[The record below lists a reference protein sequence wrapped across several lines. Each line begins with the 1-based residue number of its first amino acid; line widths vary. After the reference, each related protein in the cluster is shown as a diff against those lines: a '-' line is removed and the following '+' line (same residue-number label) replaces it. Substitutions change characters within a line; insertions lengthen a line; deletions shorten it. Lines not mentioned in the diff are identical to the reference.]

1 MGPFVFPEFD
11 PVLLQIGPFAIRWYA
26 LAYIF
31 GLVGAWRYGIWLA
44 RRAPNL
50 VTAEHIDDFLVWATL
65 GVIFGGRLGY
75 VFFYQPGF
83 FLDHPLE
90 IPQMWKGG
98 MSFHGGLVGVITAMI
113 LFARRRGI
121 AFFALADV
129 IAATTPIGL
138 FLGRLANFINGE
150 LWGRVTDSPWGVVFP
165 RAGPDPR
172 HPSQLYEAFLEGLV
186 LFVVLALLVLAWRAR
201 WRVGLTS
208 GAFLVGYALSRM
220 AVETVRQP
228 DDYIGLLAFGST
240 WGQWLSVPMLAFGL
254 YLIARAWT
262 RPLVTET

>member
-1 MGPFVFPEFD
+1 MGPFAFPEFD
-11 PVLLQIGPFAIRWYA
+11 PVLFQIGPFAIRWYA

-31 GLVGAWRYGIWLA
+31 GLIGAWRYGIWLA

-50 VTAEHIDDFLVWATL
+50 VKPEHIDDFLVWATF
-65 GVIFGGRLGY
+65 GVILGGRLGY
-75 VFFYQPGF
+75 VFFYQTVF
-83 FLDHPLE
+83 FLENPAQ
-90 IPQMWKGG
+90 IPQMWNGG

-138 FLGRLANFINGE
+138 FLGRIANFINGE
-150 LWGRVTDSPWGVVFP
+150 LWGRTTDVSWAVIFP
-165 RAGPDPR
+165 HAGPLPR

-186 LFVVLALLVLAWRAR
+186 LFTVLSLLVLVWRSR

-208 GAFLVGYALSRM
+208 GAFLVGYALSRI

-240 WGQWLSVPMLAFGL
+240 WGQWLSVPMLALGL
-254 YLIARAWT
+254 YLIGRACM
-262 RPLVTET
+262 RPTVSAA